1 MRRKRKMSVDIP
13 AWGVG
18 VFVAVFVCTYALI
31 FTEKINKTLAALLGA
46 VVIASLGEVFGVF
59 SYETLAGF
67 LDFETIAILIGMF
80 IMTGAAESV
89 GMFQFLAIKIMKASK
104 GEPSRLL
111 LYLSLLTVLLSSI
124 ISNIVAIMIIGS
136 LTMKIARDL
145 DLNPKPYI
153 IIESLLANLGG
164 LMFLVS
170 SVPNIMVAVAA
181 EISFLDFLAMSVPLS
196 LVLLGVTFFVFKR
209 VFGMGEAGVAR
220 ASLESLDEW
229 SVIKDK
235 RKFYS
240 SVALMFIVL
249 IFFAISDL
257 LRVGLPVIAITGSA
271 FMLLVTRADME
282 DALSKVGWSTIFF
295 IMGLFVLVGA
305 LNEVGVMSM
314 LADLLTS
321 GTRGN
326 VPLSILSVLWVAGVS
341 SAFVVDIPA
350 TAILI
355 PVVQS
360 ASDLLGPG
368 SSLLWWALI
377 FGIGL
382 GANFFPFSSSSTI
395 IALKIL
401 RKKKRVSIKEYAKIG
416 VTICTIQL
424 VIATF
429 YLMALY
435 LFLYW

>member
-1 MRRKRKMSVDIP
+1 MQYPLLI
-13 AWGVG
+13 VG
-18 VFVAVFVCTYALI
+18 VFTAVFVCTYALI

-67 LDFETIAILIGMF
+67 LDFETITILIGMF

-89 GMFQFLAIKIMKASK
+89 GMFQFLAIKIMKASR

-124 ISNIVAIMIIGS
+124 ISNIVAIMVVGS

-145 DLNPKPYI
+145 DLDPKPYI

-164 LMFLVS
+164 LMFLIS
-170 SVPNIMVAVAA
+170 SVPNIMVGVAA
-181 EISFLDFLAMSVPLS
+181 EISFLDFLTVSVPLS
-196 LVLLGVTFFVFKR
+196 LVLLGVTLFVFKR

-220 ASLESLDEW
+220 VSLESLDEW
-229 SVIKDK
+229 SVIKDR
-235 RKFYS
+235 RKFYR
-240 SVALMFIVL
+240 SVALMIIVL
-249 IFFAISDL
+249 IFFAIGDL
-257 LRVGLPVIAITGSA
+257 FGVGLPVIAITGA
-271 FMLLVTRADME
+271 AIMLLVTGADME
-282 DALSKVGWSTIFF
+282 DALSHVGWSTIFF

-305 LNEVGVMSM
+305 LNEVGVLSM
-314 LADLLTS
+314 LADQFTNRTS
-321 GTRGN
+321 GN
-326 VPLSILSVLWVAGVS
+326 VLLSILSVLWVAGLS

-350 TAILI
+350 TAVLI
-355 PVVQS
+355 PVIQN

-401 RKKKRVSIKEYAKIG
+401 REKKRVSIKEYAKIG

-429 YLMALY
+429 YLITLY
-435 LFLYW
+435 LLS

>member
-1 MRRKRKMSVDIP
+1 MQYSLLI
-13 AWGVG
+13 VG
-18 VFVAVFVCTYALI
+18 VFTAVFVCTYALI

-46 VVIASLGEVFGVF
+46 VVVASLGEVAGIF

-67 LDFETIAILIGMF
+67 LDFETITILIGMF
-80 IMTGAAESV
+80 IITGAAESV

-124 ISNIVAIMIIGS
+124 ISNIVAIMIVGS
-136 LTMKIARDL
+136 LTMRIASDL
-145 DLNPKPYI
+145 DLDPKPYI

-164 LMFLVS
+164 LMFLIS
-170 SVPNIMVAVAA
+170 SVPNLMVGVVA
-181 EISFLDFLAMSVPLS
+181 EISFLDFLAVSVPLS
-196 LVLLGVTFFVFKR
+196 LVLLGVTLFVFKR
-209 VFGMGEAGVAR
+209 VFGMGETGMAR
-220 ASLESLDEW
+220 ASLEYLDEW

-235 RKFYS
+235 RKFYR
-240 SVALMFIVL
+240 SVALMITVL
-249 IFFAISDL
+249 IFFAIGDL

-271 FMLLVTRADME
+271 FMLLVTGADME
-282 DALSKVGWSTIFF
+282 DILRKVGWSTIFF
-295 IMGLFVLVGA
+295 IMGLFVLVGS
-305 LNEVGVMSM
+305 LNEVGVLSM
-314 LADLLTS
+314 LADLFTS
-321 GTRGN
+321 GTGGN
-326 VPLSILSVLWVAGVS
+326 VPFSILSMLWMAGLS

-350 TAILI
+350 TAVLI
-355 PVVQS
+355 PVVQN

-401 RKKKRVSIKEYAKIG
+401 QKKKRVSIKEYAKIG

-424 VIATF
+424 VVATI
-429 YLMALY
+429 YLMTLY
-435 LFLYW
+435 LLL

>member
-1 MRRKRKMSVDIP
+1 MQYPLLI
-13 AWGVG
+13 VG
-18 VFVAVFVCTYALI
+18 LFTTVFVCTYALI

-46 VVIASLGEVFGVF
+46 VVVASLGEVAGIF

-67 LDFETIAILIGMF
+67 LDFETITILIGMF
-80 IMTGAAESV
+80 IITGAAESV

-124 ISNIVAIMIIGS
+124 ISNIVAIMIVGS
-136 LTMKIARDL
+136 LTMRIASDL
-145 DLNPKPYI
+145 DLDPKPYI

-164 LMFLVS
+164 LMFLIS
-170 SVPNIMVAVAA
+170 SVPNLMVGVVA
-181 EISFLDFLAMSVPLS
+181 EISFLDFLAVSVPLS
-196 LVLLGVTFFVFKR
+196 LVLLGVTLFVFKR
-209 VFGMGEAGVAR
+209 VFGMGETGIAR
-220 ASLESLDEW
+220 ASLEHLDEW

-235 RKFYS
+235 KKFYR
-240 SVALMFIVL
+240 SVALMITVM
-249 IFFAISDL
+249 IFFAIGDL

-271 FMLLVTRADME
+271 FMLLVTGADME
-282 DALSKVGWSTIFF
+282 DILSHVGWSTIFF
-295 IMGLFVLVGA
+295 IMGLFVLVGS
-305 LNEVGVMSM
+305 LNKVGVLSM
-314 LADLLTS
+314 LAELFTS
-321 GTRGN
+321 GTGGN
-326 VPLSILSVLWVAGVS
+326 IPFSILSMLWVAGLS

-350 TAILI
+350 TAVLI
-355 PVVQS
+355 PVVQD
-360 ASDLLGPG
+360 AAGLLGPG

-401 RKKKRVSIKEYAKIG
+401 QKKKRVSIKEYAKIG

-424 VIATF
+424 VVATF
-429 YLMALY
+429 YLMTLY
-435 LFLYW
+435 LLL

>member
-1 MRRKRKMSVDIP
+1 MQYPLLI
-13 AWGVG
+13 VG
-18 VFVAVFVCTYALI
+18 VFTTVFVCTYALI
-31 FTEKINKTLAALLGA
+31 FTEKINRTLAALLGA

-80 IMTGAAESV
+80 VMTGAAESV

-145 DLNPKPYI
+145 DLDPKPYI

-164 LMFLVS
+164 LMFLIS
-170 SVPNIMVAVAA
+170 SVPNIMVGVVA
-181 EISFLDFLAMSVPLS
+181 EISFLDFLAVSVPLS
-196 LVLLGVTFFVFKR
+196 LVLLGVTLFVFKR
-209 VFGMGEAGVAR
+209 VVGMGEAGVTQSPLYTA
-220 ASLESLDEW
+220 ASMESLDEW
-229 SVIKDK
+229 SVIKD
-235 RKFYS
+235 RSKFYR
-240 SVALMFIVL
+240 SVALMIVVL
-249 IFFAISDL
+249 IFFAIGDL
-257 LRVGLPVIAITGSA
+257 LGVGLPIIAIAGSV
-271 FMLLVTRADME
+271 FMLLVTGADME
-282 DALSKVGWSTIFF
+282 DSLSGVGWSTIFF
-295 IMGLFVLVGA
+295 IMGLFVLVGS
-305 LNEVGVMSM
+305 LNKIGVLSM
-314 LADLLTS
+314 LADLFIS

-326 VPLSILSVLWVAGVS
+326 VPLSILSVLWVAGLS

-350 TAILI
+350 TVVLI
-355 PVVQS
+355 PVIQE
-360 ASDLLGPG
+360 ASDLLGSG

-416 VTICTIQL
+416 VTVCTIQL
-424 VIATF
+424 VIASF
-429 YLMALY
+429 YLMMLY
-435 LFLYW
+435 LLL